1 MPWKDPN
8 PPIKQKKM
16 LSIKDDLFTSKIKMN
31 GKHLMKEF
39 INALGGKV
47 EKKTITY
54 CHKKYISI
62 PNTDCLQQVED

>member
-1 MPWKDPN
+1 
-8 PPIKQKKM
+8 M

-47 EKKTITY
+47 EKFPLWNSFLLCNWNYTY
-54 CHKKYISI
+54 EK
-62 PNTDCLQQVED
+62 

>member
-47 EKKTITY
+47 EKNDHI
-54 CHKKYISI
+54 
-62 PNTDCLQQVED
+62 LQ